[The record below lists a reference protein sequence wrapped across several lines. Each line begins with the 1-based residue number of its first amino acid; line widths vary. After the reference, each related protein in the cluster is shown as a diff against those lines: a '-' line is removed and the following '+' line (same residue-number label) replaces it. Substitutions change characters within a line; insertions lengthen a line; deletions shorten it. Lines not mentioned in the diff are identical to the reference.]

1 MKSKKTM
8 IYFIFKMHSIKIKP
22 KYNSGDNPKI
32 GLIAL
37 ATDFMIEK
45 DFINVTKNMDID
57 LFVNRIHCYSPLTSE
72 NLIKMSNTVT
82 EVSKDILPDEKLDC
96 VVYGCTS
103 GTIATGYDL
112 IKKKIELAKP
122 GTKVTTPSTAAS
134 NALKKLN
141 VNKIAIFT
149 PYSKKLNDEVV
160 NYFKKEDFIV
170 TSNSYFDISIDGD
183 IAKIDPDYLYEVIS
197 NMDLGDAEAVFLSC
211 TNLPA
216 LSIVDKLE
224 KKLNKIVLCSNQVLI
239 WDTLQSIGRNNS
251 IQGFGKLFS
260 EN

>member
-1 MKSKKTM
+1 MK
-8 IYFIFKMHSIKIKP
+8 SIKIEPQYKSS
-22 KYNSGDNPKI
+22 NNPKV

-45 DFINVTKNMDID
+45 DFINVTKDIGIE

-72 NLIKMSNTVT
+72 NLIKMSNTIT
-82 EVSKDILPDEKLDC
+82 EVSRDILPDEKLDC

-112 IKKKIELAKP
+112 VKEKIGVAKP
-122 GTKVTTPSTAAS
+122 DAKVTTPSTAAI
-134 NALKKLN
+134 NALKKMN
-141 VNKIAIFT
+141 ISKVSIFT

-160 NYFKKEDFIV
+160 NYFKKENFTV
-170 TSNSYFDISIDGD
+170 TSNSYFDILIDGD
-183 IAKIDPDYLYEVIS
+183 IAKIDPEYLYEVVL

-216 LSIVDKLE
+216 LSIIEKLE
-224 KKLNKIVLCSNQVLI
+224 KKLNRVVLTSNQVLI
-239 WDTLQSIGRNNS
+239 WDTLQNIGKNKTIR
-251 IQGFGKLFS
+251 GFGKLFL
-260 EN
+260 NN

>member
-1 MKSKKTM
+1 
-8 IYFIFKMHSIKIKP
+8 MHSIKIEP
-22 KYNSGDNPKI
+22 KYNSSINPKV
-32 GLIAL
+32 GLIVL

-45 DFINVTKNMDID
+45 DFINVTKNMNID

-82 EVSKDILPDEKLDC
+82 EVSNDILPEEKLDC

-103 GTIATGYDL
+103 GTIAAGYDS
-112 IKKKIELAKP
+112 IKKKIKLAKP
-122 GTKVTTPSTAAS
+122 EAKVTTPSTAAS

-141 VNKIAIFT
+141 VSKVAIFT
-149 PYSKKLNDEVV
+149 PYLKELNDEVV
-160 NYFKKEDFIV
+160 DYFKKEDFIV

-183 IAKIDPDYLYEVIS
+183 IAKIDPDHLFNVIS
-197 NMDLGDAEAVFLSC
+197 NMELKDAEAVFLSC

-216 LSIVDKLE
+216 LSIIDKLE

-239 WDTLQSIGRNNS
+239 WDTLQSIGKTNS
-251 IQGFGKLFS
+251 IQGFGKLLS
-260 EN
+260 GN

>member
-1 MKSKKTM
+1 
-8 IYFIFKMHSIKIKP
+8 MHSIKIEP
-22 KYNSGDNPKI
+22 KYNSSVNPKV

-45 DFINVTKNMDID
+45 DFINVTRNMNID

-72 NLIKMSNTVT
+72 NLIKMSKTVT
-82 EVSKDILPDEKLDC
+82 EVSSDILPDEKLDC

-103 GTIATGYDL
+103 GTIAVGYDS

-122 GTKVTTPSTAAS
+122 EAKVTTPSTAAR
-134 NALKKLN
+134 NALRKLN
-141 VNKIAIFT
+141 ISKVAIFT
-149 PYSKKLNDEVV
+149 PYSKELNDEVV
-160 NYFKKEDFIV
+160 DYFKKENFIV

-183 IAKIDPDYLYEVIS
+183 IAKIDPDHLFNVIS
-197 NMDLGDAEAVFLSC
+197 NMEMEGAEAVFLSC

-216 LSIVDKLE
+216 LSIIDKLE

-239 WDTLQSIGRNNS
+239 WDTLQSIGKTDS
-251 IQGFGKLFS
+251 IQGFGKLLS
-260 EN
+260 GN

>member
-1 MKSKKTM
+1 
-8 IYFIFKMHSIKIKP
+8 MHSTKVEP
-22 KYNSGDNPKI
+22 KYNLNPNPRI

-45 DFINVTKNMDID
+45 DFINVTKNMDIE
-57 LFVNRIHCYSPLTSE
+57 LFVNRIHCYSPLTSG
-72 NLIKMSNTVT
+72 NLIKMSNTIT

-103 GTIATGYDL
+103 GTIAAGYDS

-122 GTKVTTPSTAAS
+122 EAKVTTPSTAAS

-141 VNKIAIFT
+141 VSKVAIFT

-160 NYFKKEDFIV
+160 DYFKEEDFIV
-170 TSNSYFDISIDGD
+170 TSNSYFDISIDSD
-183 IAKIDPDYLYEVIS
+183 IAKVDPNYLFNVVKSME
-197 NMDLGDAEAVFLSC
+197 LEEAEADFVSC

-216 LSIVDKLE
+216 LSIIDKLE

-239 WDTLQSIGRNNS
+239 WDTLNLIKNKSPFK
-251 IQGFGKLFS
+251 GFGRIF
-260 EN
+260 EVN